1 MDMYVLLS
9 DGQFTTDSLGLSVA
23 LVMTS
28 AALEAHIQT
37 QHSVRSHAAFDET
50 ARLMVDVTL
59 TCSEMICCRAT
70 ASVIHV
76 SSTLEA
82 PLSFWP
88 AALFISW
95 STCLLA
101 SAGTAGCEAEL
112 ASCKTRK
119 VAATAAA
126 VPAVTPQLPCA
137 ACRYQTIFASSQ
149 QTGLLD
155 TVARINLHEMSLCL
169 VKQPV

>member
-1 MDMYVLLS
+1 MQPKKLS
-9 DGQFTTDSLGLSVA
+9 N
-23 LVMTS
+23 
-28 AALEAHIQT
+28 
-37 QHSVRSHAAFDET
+37 FDAT
-50 ARLMVDVTL
+50 ARSIVKFLL
-59 TCSEMICCRAT
+59 TCSETICCRPT
-70 ASVIHV
+70 ASAIHV

-82 PLSFWP
+82 PLSPWP
-88 AALFISW
+88 ATLLISW

-112 ASCKTRK
+112 VSCRTRK

-137 ACRYQTIFASSQ
+137 ACSHQPLFASSP

-155 TVARINLHEMSLCL
+155 ILAGVKLHDKWLCIW
-169 VKQPV
+169 